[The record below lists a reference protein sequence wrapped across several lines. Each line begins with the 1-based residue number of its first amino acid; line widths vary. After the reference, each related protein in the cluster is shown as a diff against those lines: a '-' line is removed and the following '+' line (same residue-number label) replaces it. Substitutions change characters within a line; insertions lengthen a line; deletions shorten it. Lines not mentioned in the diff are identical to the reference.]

1 LKIEKTIGNTLATDM
16 SQIELSV
23 TFSDSDGAK
32 RVESQEVQTSNAPNL
47 PAEQRIARILFA
59 ELKVMA
65 GPQDVPKHN
74 AIAQRWMDFPRQPAS
89 FTRYFDIQNSQAV
102 WFELTNLVMGVEG
115 HLALAE
121 AYKALE
127 PSQEPPFDDDVA
139 LNELFYIHGRK
150 ISLLNQAVH
159 DLIKVQDLVNRLL
172 HESLGG
178 DLVDAIKPDWE
189 ETQLTRKNVK
199 KGLTSKLSTGLLSQA
214 DFDEIDDALKIPKL
228 TPKGDIALAYRN
240 RLAHHIR
247 PSVDYS
253 TFFSAIQSRA
263 ATEVKD
269 AQGKRIGR
277 QIAIKA
283 NAPIEYRFQDLH
295 AAFSEYLD
303 AIVAM
308 LDKLSKVDILR
319 R

>member
-1 LKIEKTIGNTLATDM
+1 M

-23 TFSDSDGAK
+23 TFSDADGAK
-32 RVESQEVQTSNAPNL
+32 RRDSQEVQTSYKPDLA
-47 PAEQRIARILFA
+47 AEQRIARILFA

-65 GPQDVPKHN
+65 GPQDIPKHI
-74 AIAQRWMDFPRQPAS
+74 AIAQRWKDFPRQPAS
-89 FTRYFDIQNSQAV
+89 FIKYFDIQNSQAV
-102 WFELTNLVMGVEG
+102 WFELTNLIMGVEG
-115 HLALAE
+115 HLTLAK

-127 PSQEPPFDDDVA
+127 PFQEPSFDDDVA
-139 LNELFYIHGRK
+139 LNELFYIHDRK
-150 ISLLNQAVH
+150 VSLLNQAVH

-178 DLVDAIKPDWE
+178 DLVDATKPDWE
-189 ETQLTRKNVK
+189 RTQLTRKNVNS
-199 KGLTSKLSTGLLSQA
+199 GLASKLSAGMLSQA
-214 DFDEIDDALKIPKL
+214 DFKEIDEALKIPKSA
-228 TPKGDIALAYRN
+228 PKGDIALAYRN

-247 PSVDYS
+247 PSVDYT
-253 TFFSAIQSRA
+253 TFYSAIQSRA
-263 ATEVKD
+263 DAEVKD
-269 AQGKRIGR
+269 AQGKRIGF

-283 NAPIEYRFQDLH
+283 SPPVEYRFEDLH

-303 AIVAM
+303 AVVAM

>member
-1 LKIEKTIGNTLATDM
+1 M
-16 SQIELSV
+16 SRIELTV
-23 TFSDSDGAK
+23 TFSDADGAK
-32 RVESQEVQTSNAPNL
+32 RVESLEVQTSNAPDRA
-47 PAEQRIARILFA
+47 AEQRIARILFA

-65 GPQDVPKHN
+65 GPQNAPKQN
-74 AIAQRWMDFPRQPAS
+74 AIAQRWMDFLRQPAS
-89 FTRYFDIQNSQAV
+89 FIKYFDIQNSQAL
-102 WFELTNLVMGVEG
+102 WFELANLIMGVEG
-115 HLALAE
+115 HLALAK

-127 PSQEPPFDDDVA
+127 PSQEPSFDDDVA

-178 DLVDAIKPDWE
+178 ALVDATKPDWE
-189 ETQLTRKNVK
+189 QTQLTRKNVK
-199 KGLTSKLSTGLLSQA
+199 KGLASKLSAGLLSQA
-214 DFDEIDDALKIPKL
+214 DFDEIDDALEIPKL

-247 PSVDYS
+247 PSVDYA
-253 TFFSAIQSRA
+253 TFYSAIQSRA
-263 ATEVKD
+263 DAEVKD
-269 AQGKRIGR
+269 AQGKRIGF

-283 NAPIEYRFQDLH
+283 SPPVEYRFEDLH

>member
-1 LKIEKTIGNTLATDM
+1 M
-16 SQIELSV
+16 
-23 TFSDSDGAK
+23 
-32 RVESQEVQTSNAPNL
+32 QTSNAPDL
-47 PAEQRIARILFA
+47 AAEQRIARILFA

-65 GPQDVPKHN
+65 GPQDIPKHN
-74 AIAQRWMDFPRQPAS
+74 ATARRWMDFPRQPAS
-89 FTRYFDIQNSQAV
+89 FTKYFDIQNSQAV
-102 WFELTNLVMGVEG
+102 WFELTNLIMGVEG
-115 HLALAE
+115 HLALAK

-189 ETQLTRKNVK
+189 QTQLTRKNVK
-199 KGLTSKLSTGLLSQA
+199 KGLTSKLSAGLLSQA
-214 DFDEIDDALKIPKL
+214 DFDEIDDALEIPKL
-228 TPKGDIALAYRN
+228 TPKGDIARAYRN

-263 ATEVKD
+263 AAEVKD
-269 AQGKRIGR
+269 AQGKRIGF

-283 NAPIEYRFQDLH
+283 SPPVEYRFEDLH

-308 LDKLSKVDILR
+308 LDKLSRVDILR

>member
-1 LKIEKTIGNTLATDM
+1 M

>member
-1 LKIEKTIGNTLATDM
+1 M
-16 SQIELSV
+16 SRIELSV
-23 TFSDSDGAK
+23 TFSDADGAK
-32 RVESQEVQTSNAPNL
+32 RRDSQEVQTSNTPDLA
-47 PAEQRIARILFA
+47 AEQRIARILFA

-65 GPQDVPKHN
+65 GPQDIPKHITT
-74 AIAQRWMDFPRQPAS
+74 ARRWTDFPRQPAS
-89 FTRYFDIQNSQAV
+89 FTKYFDIQNSQAV
-102 WFELTNLVMGVEG
+102 WFELTNLTMGVEG
-115 HLALAE
+115 NLALAK
-121 AYKALE
+121 AFKALE
-127 PSQEPPFDDDVA
+127 PSQEPSFDDDVS
-139 LNELFYIHGRK
+139 LNELFYIHSRK

-178 DLVDAIKPDWE
+178 DLVDVTKPDWE
-189 ETQLTRKNVK
+189 QTQLTRKNVK
-199 KGLTSKLSTGLLSQA
+199 KGLTSKLSAGMLSQA
-214 DFDEIDDALKIPKL
+214 DFEEINNALEIPKL
-228 TPKGDIALAYRN
+228 TPKGEIARAYRN

-247 PSVDYS
+247 PSVDYT
-253 TFFSAIQSRA
+253 TFYSAIQSRA
-263 ATEVKD
+263 DAEVKD
-269 AQGKRIGR
+269 AQGKRTGF

-283 NAPIEYRFQDLH
+283 SPPVEYRFENLH

>member
-1 LKIEKTIGNTLATDM
+1 MLTAQNAVD
-16 SQIELSV
+16 
-23 TFSDSDGAK
+23 
-32 RVESQEVQTSNAPNL
+32 SQEVQTSNAPDL
-47 PAEQRIARILFA
+47 AAEQRIARILFA

-65 GPQDVPKHN
+65 GPQDIPKHI
-74 AIAQRWMDFPRQPAS
+74 AIAQRWKDFPRQPAS
-89 FTRYFDIQNSQAV
+89 FIKYFDIQNSQAV
-102 WFELTNLVMGVEG
+102 WFELTNLIMGVEG
-115 HLALAE
+115 HLALAK

-127 PSQEPPFDDDVA
+127 PFQEPSFDDDVA
-139 LNELFYIHGRK
+139 LNELFYIHDRK

-178 DLVDAIKPDWE
+178 DLVDATKPDWE
-189 ETQLTRKNVK
+189 QTQLTRKNVK
-199 KGLTSKLSTGLLSQA
+199 NGLASKLSAGLLSQA
-214 DFDEIDDALKIPKL
+214 DFDEIDDALEIPKL

-247 PSVDYS
+247 PSVDYT
-253 TFFSAIQSRA
+253 TFYSAIQSRA
-263 ATEVKD
+263 DAEVKD
-269 AQGKRIGR
+269 AQGKRIGF

-283 NAPIEYRFQDLH
+283 SPPVEYRFEDLH